1 MFYTALMNEK
11 KQKNAL
17 PDETFRFQF
26 TPLMI
31 ALFCLLLAL
40 CAAGIGLTTWQF
52 VDFLKG
58 DISSPYDWIKYLLL
72 YFVSILLAII
82 VLAMLIKSQYIVSEK
97 TLTIQFGIIRSR
109 YEIKNIYSVRLFRG
123 SNKLSVYFDDYKTKY
138 MVIVVKD
145 KWYTDFV
152 QALIKRNEKI
162 EFDFITPEEEKDQ
175 KKKK

>member
-1 MFYTALMNEK
+1 MIYTALMKEK
-11 KQKNAL
+11 KQKNL
-17 PDETFRFQF
+17 LKSETFPFRF
-26 TPLMI
+26 TGLML
-31 ALFCLLLAL
+31 ALLILLLAL

-52 VDFLKG
+52 TDFLKG
-58 DISSPYDWIKYLLL
+58 DISSVYDWMKYVLL
-72 YFVSILLAII
+72 YLVSILLAVI
-82 VLAMLIKSQYIVSEK
+82 VIAMLIRSQYIVTDK
-97 TLTIQFGIIRSR
+97 TLTIQFGLIRSR

-123 SNKLSVYFDDYKTKY
+123 SNKLTVYFDDYKNKY

-145 KWYTDFV
+145 VWYTDFV